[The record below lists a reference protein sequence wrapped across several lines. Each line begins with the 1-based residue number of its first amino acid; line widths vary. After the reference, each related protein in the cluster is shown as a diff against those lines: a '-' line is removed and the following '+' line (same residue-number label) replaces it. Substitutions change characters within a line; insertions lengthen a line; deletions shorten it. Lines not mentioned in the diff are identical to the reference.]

1 MRNLQDPRQARLFDP
16 FEGVISPAGW
26 KLIETGWQGVFRH
39 LVLHQLPA
47 SRLGN
52 DLSRDMGRPSAELF
66 SMCGLL
72 LIRDFQNWTVPET
85 LEAALFRS
93 DVQYALNLE
102 PGFEISQRT
111 IERYIAR
118 LQGDEGLA
126 DELMTTVTD
135 ELVRHLELTVAKQR
149 LDSTHIL
156 SDMAVFGRTRMM
168 AISVKRF
175 LTQVKRLHKSD
186 YEMLP
191 AELVKRYQVTDGRL
205 FSDAKTS
212 EQRQHSRLLAA
223 EDLYRVIQ
231 HFAPHAV
238 ISQWPSY
245 QTLVTIFEQQ
255 CEVVEDKVAVKA
267 KPGGEVILNPSD
279 GDASYSRHKGAGY
292 QAQIV
297 ETSHEDN
304 EVELILAVQVEGAA
318 KADAHAVEPLLDEL
332 SSRGHRPEE
341 LCADASYGSDENVL
355 LAKDQG
361 VELISPVPG
370 SKAYDADEVNSGK
383 FTIDEHHQVISC
395 PAGHAPE
402 SFTYHESTDRMTVKM
417 SPELCAGCP
426 LLEKCPVELNTGPE
440 VKKPSARWSF
450 RMSEHRSNQRRD
462 DERTEAF
469 RERYRKRSG
478 IESTNSG
485 LKRRLGLN
493 RLRVRGL
500 KAVTT
505 AVLLKITGWNLLRA
519 SASAKIQ
526 KLVAEKMANWGF
538 GRLVGPDFRIPKA
551 LPRLSEVS
559 PANGGQNP
567 LATRSSPTHARHR
580 LAI

>member
-1 MRNLQDPRQARLFDP
+1 MRNIQDPRQARLFDP
-16 FEGVISPAGW
+16 FQGVISKAGW
-26 KLIETGWQGVFRH
+26 KRIESGWQGVLRH
-39 LVLHQLPA
+39 LVLHRLPA
-47 SRLGN
+47 LRLGD
-52 DLSRDMGRPSAELF
+52 DLSQDMGRPSAELF

-85 LEAALFRS
+85 WEAALFRS

-118 LQGDEGLA
+118 LEGDDGLA

-175 LTQVKRLHKSD
+175 LKQVKRLHRSD
-186 YEMLP
+186 YETLP
-191 AELVKRYQVTDGRL
+191 AEFQKRYQVTDGRL
-205 FSDAKTS
+205 FSEAKSS
-212 EQRQHSRLLAA
+212 EQRQQSRLQAA
-223 EDLYRVIQ
+223 EDLSRVIQ
-231 HFAPHAV
+231 HFAAHAA

-255 CEVVEDKVAVKA
+255 CEVVEEKVAVKA

-279 GDASYSRHKGAGY
+279 QDASYSGHKGAGY

-297 ETSHEDN
+297 ETCHEDN

-318 KADAHAVEPLLDEL
+318 KADAHAVEPLLEEL

-341 LCADASYGSDENVL
+341 LCADASYGSDDNVQ
-355 LAKDQG
+355 LAKGQG
-361 VELISPVPG
+361 VELVSPVPG
-370 SKAYDADEVNSGK
+370 SKTYDADEVNSGK
-383 FTIDEHHQVISC
+383 FTIDENQQVLSC
-395 PAGHAPE
+395 PAGHAPL

-417 SPELCAGCP
+417 SPEVCAGCP
-426 LLEKCPVELNTGPE
+426 LLAKCPVELNTGPD
-440 VKKPSARWSF
+440 VTKPSATWSF

-462 DERTEAF
+462 LEPTEEF

-485 LKRRLGLN
+485 LKRRLGLK

-500 KAVTT
+500 KAVKS

-519 SASAKIQ
+519 SASAKIR
-526 KLVAEKMANWGF
+526 KLVAERMANWRRRAVF
-538 GRLVGPDFRIPKA
+538 GPPFRLRQAIWAFPQT
-551 LPRLSEVS
+551 S
-559 PANGGQNP
+559 PANDAQKL
-567 LATRSSPTHARHR
+567 LAARSHPTKPRHR